1 MQSLSC
7 KDAGNAVMLNV
18 LSSFLQ
24 LPTRTTVGSIGC
36 SSLASSMFILSH
48 DELCS
53 PALLGQIYVQVYS
66 RFCSCCVYPSASEA
80 FKNRLIKTISSAN
93 EATSMNNPSVP

>member
-7 KDAGNAVMLNV
+7 KDAGNAVMLDV
-18 LSSFLQ
+18 LSSFLHF
-24 LPTRTTVGSIGC
+24 PTRTTVGYIGC

-53 PALLGQIYVQVYS
+53 RSLLGQIYVQVYT
-66 RFCSCCVYPSASEA
+66 RLFNCCVYPSASEA

-93 EATSMNNPSVP
+93 EAASVNIPAVP